1 MNNVSSVSFFSGLLS
16 LFSLFALSVLIVLG
30 AKIIYLHIKQ
40 YFPKEHASP
49 VAPTIKKQTQT
60 NRKRTPRTIKSVPV
74 RTIEIDPN
82 EVDRIYVKK
91 SS

>member
-30 AKIIYLHIKQ
+30 AKIIYLHVKQ
-40 YFPKEHASP
+40 YFPKDQALP
-49 VAPTIKKQTQT
+49 VAPAIKPKAQT

>member
-1 MNNVSSVSFFSGLLS
+1 MNNVTSVSFFSGLLS
-16 LFSLFALSVLIVLG
+16 LFSLFALSVFIVLG
-30 AKIIYLHIKQ
+30 AKIIYLYIKQ
-40 YFPKEHASP
+40 SFPKSQEKP
-49 VAPTIKKQTQT
+49 VAPTIVKQTHT
-60 NRKRTPRTIKSVPV
+60 SRKRTPRTIKSVPV

>member
-1 MNNVSSVSFFSGLLS
+1 MNNVTSVSFFSGLLC

-30 AKIIYLHIKQ
+30 TKIIYLYIKQ
-40 YFPKEHASP
+40 YFPKAPIKTIAPARKEPSP
-49 VAPTIKKQTQT
+49 TK
-60 NRKRTPRTIKSVPV
+60 RKRTPRTIKSVPV